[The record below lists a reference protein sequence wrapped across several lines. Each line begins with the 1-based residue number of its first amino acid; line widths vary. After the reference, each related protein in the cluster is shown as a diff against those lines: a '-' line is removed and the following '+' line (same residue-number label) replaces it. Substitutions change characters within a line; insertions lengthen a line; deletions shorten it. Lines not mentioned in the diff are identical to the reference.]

1 MISLS
6 AATLMVARKTKQ
18 LIRNIVIHEMKKSAA
33 GYGIHNDNLFPDQPS
48 EPTINLH
55 FSKRRPRVPKH

>member
-6 AATLMVARKTKQ
+6 AATLFIVRQTRKLVRTV
-18 LIRNIVIHEMKKSAA
+18 VIHEMRKSAA
-33 GYGIHNDNLFPDQPS
+33 GYGLYNDNLFPDRKS

-55 FSKRRPRVPKH
+55 FTKRRPRIPKH